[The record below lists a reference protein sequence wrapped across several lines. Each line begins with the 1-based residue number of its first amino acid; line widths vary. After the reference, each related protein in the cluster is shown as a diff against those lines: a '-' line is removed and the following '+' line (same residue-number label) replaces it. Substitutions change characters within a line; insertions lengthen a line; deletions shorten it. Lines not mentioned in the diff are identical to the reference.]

1 MEKQMHEEIYYYLNL
16 TTDFLELE
24 FLKGGKLGK
33 SFIYRASPHQHTAE
47 LTLPAGPPQ
56 KS

>member
-1 MEKQMHEEIYYYLNL
+1 MHEEIYYYLNL

-47 LTLPAGPPQ
+47 LTLPVGPPQ

>member
-1 MEKQMHEEIYYYLNL
+1 MEKQIYEEIYYYLSL

-24 FLKGGKLGK
+24 FLKGEKLGK
-33 SFIYRASPHQHTAE
+33 CFIYRASPHQHTAE
-47 LTLPAGPPQ
+47 LTLPAVSPQ